1 MNIYVKNFLR
11 RGLAF
16 GGFGPIVAGIVY
28 MILSFTLEDFSLDG
42 REVFVAIISTYAL
55 AFIQAGASVFNQV
68 EDWPI
73 AKSLLI
79 HFATLFIAYSGCY
92 LVNTWIPFEPAVLL
106 IFAAVFVLTYAEVWL
121 TVYFVVR
128 GISRDLNTKIS

>member
-1 MNIYVKNFLR
+1 MNIYVKNFLQ

-28 MILSFTLEDFSLDG
+28 LILSFTLEDFSLG
-42 REVFVAIISTYAL
+42 GYEMFVAIISTYAL

-92 LVNTWIPFEPAVLL
+92 LVNTWIPFEPAVLI
-106 IFAAVFVLTYAEVWL
+106 IFAAAFVLTYAIVWL
-121 TVYFVVR
+121 TVYFAVR
-128 GISRDLNTKIS
+128 GVSKRLNSKIG